1 MMVLTVFGCKGDVNN
16 MSLGNH
22 IRVFL
27 CVVFMGV
34 LVGYV
39 FNTQKDI
46 TDHAYIEVVKEGYL
60 ENFSDVTV
68 RNAFNY
74 AFFEPYWRYYEAQ
87 TGEHVVE
94 LSGDILFQGKDG
106 HAILQF
112 VVNEQTEQFS
122 LRAMKFNDTVLNTA
136 QKQQLV
142 GLVYQTWEMKQLA
155 YE

>member
-1 MMVLTVFGCKGDVNN
+1 

-39 FNTQKDI
+39 FNAKKDI
-46 TDHAYIEVVKEGYL
+46 TDHDYIDLVKEGYL

-74 AFFEPYWRYYEAQ
+74 AFFEPYWRYYQAK

-94 LSGDILFQGKDG
+94 LSGDITFQDEKG

-112 VVNEQTEQFS
+112 VVTEETQQFS
-122 LRAMKFNDTVLNTA
+122 LQAMKFNDVVFNQQ
-136 QKQQLV
+136 QKQKLV
-142 GLVYQTWEMKQLA
+142 SLVYRTWENKQLA

>member
-1 MMVLTVFGCKGDVNN
+1 

-39 FNTQKDI
+39 YNAKKDI
-46 TDHAYIEVVKEGYL
+46 TDHEYIDIVKEGYL

-74 AFFEPYWRYYEAQ
+74 AFFEPYWRYYQAKTKEQ
-87 TGEHVVE
+87 VVE
-94 LSGDILFQGKDG
+94 LSGDITFQGEKRTC
-106 HAILQF
+106 HFTIC
-112 VVNEQTEQFS
+112 
-122 LRAMKFNDTVLNTA
+122 R
-136 QKQQLV
+136 
-142 GLVYQTWEMKQLA
+142 
-155 YE
+155 

>member
-1 MMVLTVFGCKGDVNN
+1 

-22 IRVFL
+22 LRVFL

-39 FNTQKDI
+39 FNAKKDI
-46 TDHAYIEVVKEGYL
+46 TDHDYIDTVKEGYL

-74 AFFEPYWRYYEAQ
+74 AFFEPYWRYYQAK
-87 TGEHVVE
+87 TGEQVVE
-94 LSGDILFQGKDG
+94 LSGDITFQGVKG

-112 VVNEQTEQFS
+112 VVNEQTQQFS
-122 LRAMKFNDTVLNTA
+122 LQAMKFKDVVLNQQQQ
-136 QKQQLV
+136 QKLV
-142 GLVYQTWEMKQLA
+142 GMVYQTWEKKQLA

>member
-1 MMVLTVFGCKGDVNN
+1 
-16 MSLGNH
+16 MSLANH

-27 CVVFMGV
+27 CVVFMGM

-39 FNTQKDI
+39 FNAKKDI
-46 TDHAYIEVVKEGYL
+46 TDHEYIDIVKEGYL

-74 AFFEPYWRYYEAQ
+74 AFFEPYWRYYQAK
-87 TGEHVVE
+87 TGEQVIE
-94 LSGDILFQGKDG
+94 LSGEITFQDEKG

-112 VVNEQTEQFS
+112 VVDEQTKQFS
-122 LRAMKFNDTVLNTA
+122 LRAMKFNENVLNA
-136 QKQQLV
+136 EQKQKLV
-142 GLVYQTWEMKQLA
+142 GMVYQTWEMKQLA

>member
-1 MMVLTVFGCKGDVNN
+1 

-27 CVVFMGV
+27 CVVFMGM

-39 FNTQKDI
+39 FNAKKDI
-46 TDHAYIEVVKEGYL
+46 TEHEYIDIVKEGYL

-74 AFFEPYWRYYEAQ
+74 AFFEPYWRYYQAK
-87 TGEHVVE
+87 TGEQVVE
-94 LSGDILFQGKDG
+94 LSGDITFQDEKG

-112 VVNEQTEQFS
+112 VVDEQTTQFS
-122 LRAMKFNDTVLNTA
+122 LRAMKFNENVLNA
-136 QKQQLV
+136 EQKQKLV
-142 GLVYQTWEMKQLA
+142 GMIYQTWEMKQLA

>member
-1 MMVLTVFGCKGDVNN
+1 
-16 MSLGNH
+16 MSLANH

-27 CVVFMGV
+27 CVVFMGM

-39 FNTQKDI
+39 FNVKKDI
-46 TDHAYIEVVKEGYL
+46 TDHEYIDIVKEGYL

-74 AFFEPYWRYYEAQ
+74 AFFEPYWRYYQAK
-87 TGEHVVE
+87 TGEQVVE
-94 LSGDILFQGKDG
+94 LSGDITFQNEKG

-112 VVNEQTEQFS
+112 VVDEQAKQFS
-122 LRAMKFNDTVLNTA
+122 LRAMKFNENVLNSE
-136 QKQQLV
+136 QKQKLV
-142 GLVYQTWEMKQLA
+142 GMVYQTWEMKQLA

>member
-1 MMVLTVFGCKGDVNN
+1 

-39 FNTQKDI
+39 YNAKKDI
-46 TDHAYIEVVKEGYL
+46 TDHDYIDIVKEGYL

-74 AFFEPYWRYYEAQ
+74 AFFEPYWRYYQAKTKEQ
-87 TGEHVVE
+87 VVE
-94 LSGDILFQGKDG
+94 LSGDITFQGEKG

-112 VVNEQTEQFS
+112 VVDEQTKQFS
-122 LRAMKFNDTVLNTA
+122 LRAMKFNEVVLNA
-136 QKQQLV
+136 EQKQKLV
-142 GLVYQTWEMKQLA
+142 GMVYHTWEMKQLA

>member
-1 MMVLTVFGCKGDVNN
+1 
-16 MSLGNH
+16 MSLANH

-27 CVVFMGV
+27 CVVFMGM

-39 FNTQKDI
+39 FNAKKDI
-46 TDHAYIEVVKEGYL
+46 TDHEYIDIVKEGYL

-74 AFFEPYWRYYEAQ
+74 AFFEPYWRYYQAK
-87 TGEHVVE
+87 TGEQVVE
-94 LSGDILFQGKDG
+94 LSGGITFQDEKG

-112 VVNEQTEQFS
+112 VVDEQTTQFS
-122 LRAMKFNDTVLNTA
+122 LSAMKFNEKVLNA
-136 QKQQLV
+136 EQKQKLV
-142 GLVYQTWEMKQLA
+142 GMVYQTWEMKQLA

>member
-1 MMVLTVFGCKGDVNN
+1 

-22 IRVFL
+22 LRVFL
-27 CVVFMGV
+27 CVVFMGM

-39 FNTQKDI
+39 FNAKKDI
-46 TDHAYIEVVKEGYL
+46 TDHDYIDLVKEGYL

-74 AFFEPYWRYYEAQ
+74 AFFEPYWRYYQAK

-94 LSGDILFQGKDG
+94 LSGDITFQDEKG

-112 VVNEQTEQFS
+112 VVNEETQQFS
-122 LRAMKFNDTVLNTA
+122 LQAMKFNDVVFNQQ
-136 QKQQLV
+136 QKQKLV
-142 GLVYQTWEMKQLA
+142 SLVYRTWENKQLA

>member
-1 MMVLTVFGCKGDVNN
+1 
-16 MSLGNH
+16 MSLANH

-27 CVVFMGV
+27 CVVFMGM

-39 FNTQKDI
+39 FNAKKDI
-46 TDHAYIEVVKEGYL
+46 TDHEYIDIVKEGYL

-74 AFFEPYWRYYEAQ
+74 AFFEPYWRYYQAK
-87 TGEHVVE
+87 TGEQVVE
-94 LSGDILFQGKDG
+94 LSGDITFQDEKG

-112 VVNEQTEQFS
+112 VVDEQTTQFS
-122 LRAMKFNDTVLNTA
+122 LRAMKFNENVLNA
-136 QKQQLV
+136 EQKQKLV
-142 GLVYQTWEMKQLA
+142 GMVYQTWEMKQLA

>member
-1 MMVLTVFGCKGDVNN
+1 
-16 MSLGNH
+16 MSLANH

-27 CVVFMGV
+27 CVVFMGM

-39 FNTQKDI
+39 FNVKKDI
-46 TDHAYIEVVKEGYL
+46 TDHEYIDIVKEGYL

-74 AFFEPYWRYYEAQ
+74 AFFEPYWRYYQAK
-87 TGEHVVE
+87 TGEQVVE
-94 LSGDILFQGKDG
+94 LSGDITFQNEKG

-112 VVNEQTEQFS
+112 VVDEQAKQFS
-122 LRAMKFNDTVLNTA
+122 LRAMKFNENVLNA
-136 QKQQLV
+136 EQKQKLV
-142 GLVYQTWEMKQLA
+142 GMVYQTWEMKQLA

>member
-1 MMVLTVFGCKGDVNN
+1 
-16 MSLGNH
+16 MSLANH

-27 CVVFMGV
+27 CVVFMGM

-39 FNTQKDI
+39 FNAKKDI
-46 TDHAYIEVVKEGYL
+46 TDHEYIDIVKEGYL

-74 AFFEPYWRYYEAQ
+74 AFFEPYWRYYQAK
-87 TGEHVVE
+87 TGEQVVE
-94 LSGDILFQGKDG
+94 LSGDITFQNEKG

-112 VVNEQTEQFS
+112 VVDEQAKQFS
-122 LRAMKFNDTVLNTA
+122 LRAMKFNENVLNA
-136 QKQQLV
+136 EQKQKLV
-142 GLVYQTWEMKQLA
+142 GMVYQTWEMKQLA

>member
-1 MMVLTVFGCKGDVNN
+1 
-16 MSLGNH
+16 MSLANH

-27 CVVFMGV
+27 CVVFMGM

-39 FNTQKDI
+39 FNAKKDI
-46 TDHAYIEVVKEGYL
+46 TDHEYIDIVKEGYL

-74 AFFEPYWRYYEAQ
+74 AFFEPYWRYYQAK
-87 TGEHVVE
+87 TGEQVVE
-94 LSGDILFQGKDG
+94 LSGDITFQDEKG

-112 VVNEQTEQFS
+112 VVDEQAKQFS
-122 LRAMKFNDTVLNTA
+122 LRAMKFNENVLNA
-136 QKQQLV
+136 EQKQKLV
-142 GLVYQTWEMKQLA
+142 GMVYQTWEMKQLA

>member
-1 MMVLTVFGCKGDVNN
+1 MFCYKGDVSH

-39 FNTQKDI
+39 FNAQKDI
-46 TDHAYIEVVKEGYL
+46 TNHAYIDMVKEGYL

-74 AFFEPYWRYYEAQ
+74 AFFEPYWRYYEAK

-94 LSGDILFQGKDG
+94 LSGDITFQGEKG

-112 VVNEQTEQFS
+112 VVNDQTKQFS
-122 LRAMKFNDTVLNTA
+122 LQGLKFNDTVLSVA
-136 QKQQLV
+136 QKQRLV

>member
-1 MMVLTVFGCKGDVNN
+1 

-39 FNTQKDI
+39 FNAKKDI
-46 TDHAYIEVVKEGYL
+46 TDHEYIDTVKEGYL

-74 AFFEPYWRYYEAQ
+74 AFLNL
-87 TGEHVVE
+87 TG
-94 LSGDILFQGKDG
+94 
-106 HAILQF
+106 AI
-112 VVNEQTEQFS
+112 
-122 LRAMKFNDTVLNTA
+122 
-136 QKQQLV
+136 
-142 GLVYQTWEMKQLA
+142 MKQKLGSKL
-155 YE
+155 

>member
-1 MMVLTVFGCKGDVNN
+1 
-16 MSLGNH
+16 MSLANH

-27 CVVFMGV
+27 CVVFMGM

-39 FNTQKDI
+39 FNAKKDI
-46 TDHAYIEVVKEGYL
+46 TDHEYIDIVKEGYL

-74 AFFEPYWRYYEAQ
+74 AFFEPYWRYYQAK
-87 TGEHVVE
+87 TGEQVVE
-94 LSGDILFQGKDG
+94 LSGDITFQDEKG

-112 VVNEQTEQFS
+112 VVDEQTTQFS
-122 LRAMKFNDTVLNTA
+122 LRAMKFNEKVLNA
-136 QKQQLV
+136 EQKQKLV
-142 GLVYQTWEMKQLA
+142 GMVYQTWEMKQLA

>member
-1 MMVLTVFGCKGDVNN
+1 

-39 FNTQKDI
+39 FNAKKDI
-46 TDHAYIEVVKEGYL
+46 TDHDYIDLIKEGYL

-74 AFFEPYWRYYEAQ
+74 AFFEPYWRYYQAK

-94 LSGDILFQGKDG
+94 LSGDITFQDEKG

-112 VVNEQTEQFS
+112 VVNEETQQFS
-122 LRAMKFNDTVLNTA
+122 LQAMKFNDVVFNQQ
-136 QKQQLV
+136 QKQKLV
-142 GLVYQTWEMKQLA
+142 SLVYRTWENKQLA